1 MGVSKKLLIDGE
13 HEILTV
19 RTHVK
24 ALVGAFLVLV
34 VVAGASGFAAAV
46 TDGPLRTGV
55 LVVAVVLI
63 VVWAVLPFLRWFTW
77 TYTITNRRLIE
88 QKGLLTRTGRII
100 PLNRIN
106 DVSYEKHLTDRLL
119 GCGTLIVHDA
129 SEQEGLRV
137 RDVPRVEHV
146 HRELTS
152 LVFAAHHPTMTSDEQ
167 I

>member
-1 MGVSKKLLIDGE
+1 LIEGE

-24 ALVGAFLVLV
+24 ALFGAVLVLV
-34 VVAGASGFAAAV
+34 VVAGAGGFGGAV
-46 TDGPLRTGV
+46 TDGPVRGIV
-55 LVVAVVLI
+55 LVVALLVILL
-63 VVWAVLPFLRWFTW
+63 WAVLPFLRWFTW

-100 PLNRIN
+100 PLTRIN
-106 DVSYEKHLTDRLL
+106 DVSYEKHLTDRIL

-129 SEQEGLRV
+129 SEQEGLRI
-137 RDVPRVEHV
+137 RDVPHVEDV
-146 HRELTS
+146 HRQLTT
-152 LVFAAHHPTMTSDEQ
+152 LVFEAHHPTTSDEQ

>member
-1 MGVSKKLLIDGE
+1 MGVSKKLLIEGE

-24 ALVGAFLVLV
+24 ALFGAFLVLV
-34 VVAGASGFAAAV
+34 VVAGAGGFGAAV
-46 TDGPLRTGV
+46 TDGVVRTGV
-55 LVVAVVLI
+55 LVVALIVI

-88 QKGLLTRTGRII
+88 QKGILTRTGRII

-106 DVSYEKHLTDRLL
+106 DVSYEKHLSDRIL

-129 SEQEGLRV
+129 SEQAGLRI
-137 RDVPRVEHV
+137 RDVPRVEDV

-152 LVFAAHHPTMTSDEQ
+152 LVFAAHHPTTMSDEQ